1 MGNTGDFGAYDPIA
15 GHINWGEPGSFGVYN
30 RTLGKIEW
38 GGDHVDGR
46 YTHSLTVTDIAS
58 NWAENRATLGKS
70 ESVVLAAYRE
80 IESALPFDALVCTMG
95 PNF

>member
-1 MGNTGDFGAYDPIA
+1 
-15 GHINWGEPGSFGVYN
+15 
-30 RTLGKIEW
+30 
-38 GGDHVDGR
+38 
-46 YTHSLTVTDIAS
+46 LTVTDIAS